1 MRKRSKLSYKSELS
15 TELEAYF
22 DSYNADSDVTM
33 SCIFR
38 DELPK
43 FLPHIVQI
51 HGFGGCETGGL
62 RAESG

>member
-1 MRKRSKLSYKSELS
+1 MRKLSKLSYKSELS

-33 SCIFR
+33 SCISDLR

-51 HGFGGCETGGL
+51 HGFGG
-62 RAESG
+62 R

>member
-51 HGFGGCETGGL
+51 HGFGGC
-62 RAESG
+62 